1 MKALVQTAYGSAAQL
16 ELRDVPVPE
25 PLPGEVR
32 VRVRAASVNRADWL
46 IVTGEPLIARL
57 AFGLPRP
64 KREIRGQELA
74 GVIDAVGAGVTRF
87 TVGDA
92 VFGELAGGAFAE
104 FVCAPEGALAA
115 KPAGVSFE
123 QAACLSLAGGTALQG
138 LELAGLRAGQSI
150 LINGASGGVGTFAI
164 QLARSLGA
172 EVTAVCSAPNVEQA
186 TALGA
191 ARVIDYGQRDA
202 TAGPERYDAILDIAG
217 TLRLSRLRRILAPGG
232 TLVLASGNGSR
243 LLGPLGAI
251 LRASIVNL
259 FVRERLV
266 PLVASPDPDR
276 LRRLAG
282 MVEEGQLAP
291 VIERTF
297 PLDDAQAAVAVIGAG
312 HARGK
317 TVITVA

>member
-1 MKALVQTAYGSAAQL
+1 MKALVQTAYGDAAQL

-25 PLPGEVR
+25 PREGEVR

-64 KREIRGQELA
+64 KRVIRGQELS
-74 GVIDAVGAGVTRF
+74 GVVDAIGPGVRHLA
-87 TVGDA
+87 VGDA
-92 VFGELAGGAFAE
+92 VFGEIAGGAFAE
-104 FVCAPEGALAA
+104 FVCAPEASLVA
-115 KPAGVSFE
+115 KPSGVTFE
-123 QAACLSLAGGTALQG
+123 QAACLALAGGTALQG
-138 LELAGLRAGQSI
+138 VELAGLRAGQSI

-172 EVTAVCSAPNVEQA
+172 EVTAVCSASNLEQA

-191 ARVIDYGQRDA
+191 ARVIDYGLRDA
-202 TAGPERYDAILDIAG
+202 TAGPERYDVILDLAG
-217 TLRLSRLRRILAPGG
+217 NHRLAHLRRALAPRG

-259 FVRERLV
+259 FVAQRLVALAASPKRAVLERLAA
-266 PLVASPDPDR
+266 LVQ
-276 LRRLAG
+276 
-282 MVEEGQLAP
+282 EGVLSP
-291 VIERTF
+291 VIERVL
-297 PLDDAQAAVAVIGAG
+297 PLADSASAVALVGAG
-312 HARGK
+312 HASGK
-317 TVITVA
+317 TVITVP